1 MKIKNEYYLQKQ
13 AQDSIMNI
21 KEKILAAMCVGR
33 GQGALAPLDFENFSK
48 KRLFF
53 SFEWEKQ
60 ISSFLAPEKFQK
72 NPLVTSLEKILPT
85 PMLAAKR

>member
-53 SFEWEKQ
+53 SFE
-60 ISSFLAPEKFQK
+60 
-72 NPLVTSLEKILPT
+72 
-85 PMLAAKR
+85 